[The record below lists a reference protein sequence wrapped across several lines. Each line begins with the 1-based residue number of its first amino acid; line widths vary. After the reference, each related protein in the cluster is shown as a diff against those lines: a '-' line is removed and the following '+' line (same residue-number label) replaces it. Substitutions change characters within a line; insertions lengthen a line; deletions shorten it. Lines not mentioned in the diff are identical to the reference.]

1 MCQWACIRGGV
12 PVSVG
17 CPESLH
23 CLEFQYLCAVIHKRS
38 MNPSRAPVWS
48 RGGGRGGAGGA
59 VSDRETLEYK
69 DDRRCE
75 YTGRSPNSGVLIA
88 LAGTDWRQDRCEAKG
103 NRVIVFCF
111 QEARGAS
118 WILFS
123 NSASPCRGK
132 ADITSV
138 SCTFVLYCFC
148 LYSQKY
154 LFLCPV
160 IDVCVFFNPLCLL
173 R

>member
-1 MCQWACIRGGV
+1 MGLYPWRCSRQCGMSRIPSLSGISIFMCCYTQAKY
-12 PVSVG
+12 
-17 CPESLH
+17 ESLQGPR
-23 CLEFQYLCAVIHKRS
+23 LVT
-38 MNPSRAPVWS
+38 
-48 RGGGRGGAGGA
+48 GGRAGGA

-148 LYSQKY
+148 LYSQKC